1 MQRPLT
7 CVEICAGAG
16 GQALGLAMAGF
27 VHVALVEYERDYCK
41 VLKDNRPE
49 WNVICADVHSFD
61 GRPYKGVDLL
71 AGGVPCPPFS
81 VAGKQLGKDDERDL
95 FPEAIRLIR
104 EIRPRAVML
113 ENVRG
118 FLDSGFEEYR
128 DHIFTEIKKLGYV
141 THIKLLNASDYGV
154 PQLRPRV
161 VIVGIRKDQAGA
173 FEYPQEHPGESPT
186 VGETLCDLMSQNG
199 WKGAKKWAEG
209 ADRIAPTL
217 VGGSKKHGGPD
228 LGPTRAKNAWAELGV
243 DGKGIANEAPE
254 PDFDGMPRLTSRMM
268 ARIPKDEVLIAME
281 RKRYH
286 ERLLQTGTL
295 AINANGVATNA
306 DKDSVISV
314 MIAKGIAEQLMAET
328 NERVAGQTAG
338 ASFEMLTME
347 FVKRTFPQLQHLRPG
362 NWEVLKLGN
371 RSRTKTSTFAQYE
384 HLAYLTEL
392 TKANRKLSA
401 MIGNDYMVAPDIVVY
416 RNLCSDEEINAT
428 EPIVNDTVCRYADL
442 REKNGGKAILHASV
456 SAKWTMRSD
465 RAQNSR
471 TEALNLIRNRKG
483 HLPHIVVL
491 TGEPLPSRI
500 ASLALGTGDIDC
512 VYHFALPEL
521 IASVNS
527 TERADVIETL
537 KTLVEGKRLKDISDL
552 PLDLSV

>member
-1 MQRPLT
+1 MRRPLT

-27 VHVALVEYERDYCK
+27 VHVALVEYEQEYCN
-41 VLKDNRPE
+41 VLKANRPE
-49 WNVICADVHSFD
+49 WNVICADVHKFD
-61 GRPYKGVDLL
+61 GHPYEGVDLL

-128 DHIFTEIKKLGYV
+128 DHIFTEIKTLGYV
-141 THIKLLNASDYGV
+141 THIKLLNASDYGG

-173 FEYPQEHPGESPT
+173 FEYPQEHPRESPT

-254 PDFDGMPRLTSRMM
+254 QDFDGMPRLTSRMM
-268 ARIPKDEVLIAME
+268 ARIQGFPDTWTFGSKKTIAC
-281 RKRYH
+281 R
-286 ERLLQTGTL
+286 
-295 AINANGVATNA
+295 
-306 DKDSVISV
+306 
-314 MIAKGIAEQLMAET
+314 
-328 NERVAGQTAG
+328 
-338 ASFEMLTME
+338 
-347 FVKRTFPQLQHLRPG
+347 
-362 NWEVLKLGN
+362 
-371 RSRTKTSTFAQYE
+371 
-384 HLAYLTEL
+384 
-392 TKANRKLSA
+392 
-401 MIGNDYMVAPDIVVY
+401 MIGNAFPPPVAQAVGI
-416 RNLCSDEEINAT
+416 EIRRCLENA
-428 EPIVNDTVCRYADL
+428 
-442 REKNGGKAILHASV
+442 
-456 SAKWTMRSD
+456 
-465 RAQNSR
+465 
-471 TEALNLIRNRKG
+471 
-483 HLPHIVVL
+483 
-491 TGEPLPSRI
+491 
-500 ASLALGTGDIDC
+500 
-512 VYHFALPEL
+512 
-521 IASVNS
+521 
-527 TERADVIETL
+527 ER
-537 KTLVEGKRLKDISDL
+537 
-552 PLDLSV
+552 

>member
-1 MQRPLT
+1 MRRPLT

-27 VHVALVEYERDYCK
+27 VHVALVEYEQEYCN
-41 VLKDNRPE
+41 VLKANRPE
-49 WNVICADVHSFD
+49 WNVICADVHKFD
-61 GRPYKGVDLL
+61 GHPYEGVDLL

-173 FEYPQEHPGESPT
+173 FEYPQEHPRESPT

-199 WKGAKKWAEG
+199 WKGAKKWAER

-228 LGPTRAKNAWAELGV
+228 LGPTTAKNAWAELGV

-254 PDFDGMPRLTSRMM
+254 QDFDGMPRLTSRMM
-268 ARIPKDEVLIAME
+268 ARIQGFPDTWTFGSKKTIAC
-281 RKRYH
+281 R
-286 ERLLQTGTL
+286 
-295 AINANGVATNA
+295 
-306 DKDSVISV
+306 
-314 MIAKGIAEQLMAET
+314 
-328 NERVAGQTAG
+328 
-338 ASFEMLTME
+338 
-347 FVKRTFPQLQHLRPG
+347 
-362 NWEVLKLGN
+362 
-371 RSRTKTSTFAQYE
+371 
-384 HLAYLTEL
+384 
-392 TKANRKLSA
+392 
-401 MIGNDYMVAPDIVVY
+401 MIGNAFPPPVAQAVGI
-416 RNLCSDEEINAT
+416 EIRRCLENA
-428 EPIVNDTVCRYADL
+428 
-442 REKNGGKAILHASV
+442 
-456 SAKWTMRSD
+456 
-465 RAQNSR
+465 
-471 TEALNLIRNRKG
+471 
-483 HLPHIVVL
+483 
-491 TGEPLPSRI
+491 
-500 ASLALGTGDIDC
+500 
-512 VYHFALPEL
+512 
-521 IASVNS
+521 
-527 TERADVIETL
+527 ER
-537 KTLVEGKRLKDISDL
+537 
-552 PLDLSV
+552 

>member
-1 MQRPLT
+1 MRRPLT

-27 VHVALVEYERDYCK
+27 VHVALVEYEQEYCN
-41 VLKDNRPE
+41 VLKANRPE
-49 WNVICADVHSFD
+49 WNVICADVHKFD
-61 GRPYKGVDLL
+61 GHPYEGVDLL

-128 DHIFTEIKKLGYV
+128 DHIFTEIKKLGSV

-173 FEYPQEHPGESPT
+173 FEYPQEHPRESPT

-254 PDFDGMPRLTSRMM
+254 QDFDGMPRLTSRMM
-268 ARIPKDEVLIAME
+268 ARIQGFPDTWTFGSKKTIAC
-281 RKRYH
+281 R
-286 ERLLQTGTL
+286 
-295 AINANGVATNA
+295 
-306 DKDSVISV
+306 
-314 MIAKGIAEQLMAET
+314 
-328 NERVAGQTAG
+328 
-338 ASFEMLTME
+338 
-347 FVKRTFPQLQHLRPG
+347 
-362 NWEVLKLGN
+362 
-371 RSRTKTSTFAQYE
+371 
-384 HLAYLTEL
+384 
-392 TKANRKLSA
+392 
-401 MIGNDYMVAPDIVVY
+401 MIGNAFPPPVAQAVGI
-416 RNLCSDEEINAT
+416 EIRRCLENA
-428 EPIVNDTVCRYADL
+428 
-442 REKNGGKAILHASV
+442 
-456 SAKWTMRSD
+456 
-465 RAQNSR
+465 
-471 TEALNLIRNRKG
+471 
-483 HLPHIVVL
+483 
-491 TGEPLPSRI
+491 
-500 ASLALGTGDIDC
+500 
-512 VYHFALPEL
+512 
-521 IASVNS
+521 
-527 TERADVIETL
+527 ER
-537 KTLVEGKRLKDISDL
+537 
-552 PLDLSV
+552 

>member
-1 MQRPLT
+1 MRRPLT

-27 VHVALVEYERDYCK
+27 VHVALVEYEQEYCN
-41 VLKDNRPE
+41 VLKANRPE
-49 WNVICADVHSFD
+49 WNVICADVHKFD
-61 GRPYKGVDLL
+61 GHPYEGVDLL

-173 FEYPQEHPGESPT
+173 FEYPQEHPRESPT

-228 LGPTRAKNAWAELGV
+228 LGTTRAKNAWAELGV

-254 PDFDGMPRLTSRMM
+254 QDFDGMPRLTSRMM
-268 ARIPKDEVLIAME
+268 ARIQGFPDTWTFGSKKTIAC
-281 RKRYH
+281 R
-286 ERLLQTGTL
+286 
-295 AINANGVATNA
+295 
-306 DKDSVISV
+306 
-314 MIAKGIAEQLMAET
+314 
-328 NERVAGQTAG
+328 
-338 ASFEMLTME
+338 
-347 FVKRTFPQLQHLRPG
+347 
-362 NWEVLKLGN
+362 
-371 RSRTKTSTFAQYE
+371 
-384 HLAYLTEL
+384 
-392 TKANRKLSA
+392 
-401 MIGNDYMVAPDIVVY
+401 MIGNAFPPPVAQAVGI
-416 RNLCSDEEINAT
+416 EIRRCLENA
-428 EPIVNDTVCRYADL
+428 
-442 REKNGGKAILHASV
+442 
-456 SAKWTMRSD
+456 
-465 RAQNSR
+465 
-471 TEALNLIRNRKG
+471 
-483 HLPHIVVL
+483 
-491 TGEPLPSRI
+491 
-500 ASLALGTGDIDC
+500 
-512 VYHFALPEL
+512 
-521 IASVNS
+521 
-527 TERADVIETL
+527 ER
-537 KTLVEGKRLKDISDL
+537 
-552 PLDLSV
+552 

>member
-1 MQRPLT
+1 MRRPLM

-27 VHVALVEYERDYCK
+27 VHVALVEYEQEYCN
-41 VLKDNRPE
+41 VLKANRPE
-49 WNVICADVHSFD
+49 WNVICADVHKFD
-61 GRPYKGVDLL
+61 GHPYEGVDLL

-173 FEYPQEHPGESPT
+173 FEYPQEHPRESPT

-254 PDFDGMPRLTSRMM
+254 QDFDGMPRLTSRMM
-268 ARIPKDEVLIAME
+268 ARIQGFPDTWTFGSKKTIAC
-281 RKRYH
+281 R
-286 ERLLQTGTL
+286 
-295 AINANGVATNA
+295 
-306 DKDSVISV
+306 
-314 MIAKGIAEQLMAET
+314 
-328 NERVAGQTAG
+328 
-338 ASFEMLTME
+338 
-347 FVKRTFPQLQHLRPG
+347 
-362 NWEVLKLGN
+362 
-371 RSRTKTSTFAQYE
+371 
-384 HLAYLTEL
+384 
-392 TKANRKLSA
+392 
-401 MIGNDYMVAPDIVVY
+401 MIGNAFPPPVAQAVGI
-416 RNLCSDEEINAT
+416 EIRRCLENA
-428 EPIVNDTVCRYADL
+428 
-442 REKNGGKAILHASV
+442 
-456 SAKWTMRSD
+456 
-465 RAQNSR
+465 
-471 TEALNLIRNRKG
+471 
-483 HLPHIVVL
+483 
-491 TGEPLPSRI
+491 
-500 ASLALGTGDIDC
+500 
-512 VYHFALPEL
+512 
-521 IASVNS
+521 
-527 TERADVIETL
+527 ER
-537 KTLVEGKRLKDISDL
+537 
-552 PLDLSV
+552 

>member
-1 MQRPLT
+1 MRRPLT

-27 VHVALVEYERDYCK
+27 VHVALVEYEQEYCN
-41 VLKDNRPE
+41 VLKANRPE
-49 WNVICADVHSFD
+49 WNVICADVHKFD
-61 GRPYKGVDLL
+61 GHPYEGVDLL

-173 FEYPQEHPGESPT
+173 FEYPQDHPRESPT

-228 LGPTRAKNAWAELGV
+228 LGPTIAKNAWAELGV

-254 PDFDGMPRLTSRMM
+254 QDFDGMPRLTSRMM
-268 ARIPKDEVLIAME
+268 ARIQGFPDTWTFGSKKTIAC
-281 RKRYH
+281 R
-286 ERLLQTGTL
+286 
-295 AINANGVATNA
+295 
-306 DKDSVISV
+306 
-314 MIAKGIAEQLMAET
+314 
-328 NERVAGQTAG
+328 
-338 ASFEMLTME
+338 
-347 FVKRTFPQLQHLRPG
+347 
-362 NWEVLKLGN
+362 
-371 RSRTKTSTFAQYE
+371 
-384 HLAYLTEL
+384 
-392 TKANRKLSA
+392 
-401 MIGNDYMVAPDIVVY
+401 MIGNAFPPPVAQAVGI
-416 RNLCSDEEINAT
+416 EIRRCLENA
-428 EPIVNDTVCRYADL
+428 
-442 REKNGGKAILHASV
+442 
-456 SAKWTMRSD
+456 
-465 RAQNSR
+465 
-471 TEALNLIRNRKG
+471 
-483 HLPHIVVL
+483 
-491 TGEPLPSRI
+491 
-500 ASLALGTGDIDC
+500 
-512 VYHFALPEL
+512 
-521 IASVNS
+521 
-527 TERADVIETL
+527 ER
-537 KTLVEGKRLKDISDL
+537 
-552 PLDLSV
+552 

>member
-1 MQRPLT
+1 MRRPLT

-27 VHVALVEYERDYCK
+27 VHVALVEYEQEYCN
-41 VLKDNRPE
+41 VLKANRPE
-49 WNVICADVHSFD
+49 WNVICADVHKFD
-61 GRPYKGVDLL
+61 GHPYEGVDLL

-173 FEYPQEHPGESPT
+173 FEYPQEHPRESPT

-254 PDFDGMPRLTSRMM
+254 QDFDGMPRLTSRMM
-268 ARIPKDEVLIAME
+268 ARIQGFPDTWTFGSKKTIAC
-281 RKRYH
+281 R
-286 ERLLQTGTL
+286 
-295 AINANGVATNA
+295 
-306 DKDSVISV
+306 
-314 MIAKGIAEQLMAET
+314 
-328 NERVAGQTAG
+328 
-338 ASFEMLTME
+338 
-347 FVKRTFPQLQHLRPG
+347 
-362 NWEVLKLGN
+362 
-371 RSRTKTSTFAQYE
+371 
-384 HLAYLTEL
+384 
-392 TKANRKLSA
+392 
-401 MIGNDYMVAPDIVVY
+401 MIGNAFPPPVAQAVGI
-416 RNLCSDEEINAT
+416 EIRRCLENA
-428 EPIVNDTVCRYADL
+428 ERRSLDC
-442 REKNGGKAILHASV
+442 NGTQEI
-456 SAKWTMRSD
+456 
-465 RAQNSR
+465 
-471 TEALNLIRNRKG
+471 
-483 HLPHIVVL
+483 P
-491 TGEPLPSRI
+491 
-500 ASLALGTGDIDC
+500 
-512 VYHFALPEL
+512 
-521 IASVNS
+521 
-527 TERADVIETL
+527 
-537 KTLVEGKRLKDISDL
+537 
-552 PLDLSV
+552 

>member
-1 MQRPLT
+1 MRRPLT

-27 VHVALVEYERDYCK
+27 VHVALVEYEQEYCN
-41 VLKDNRPE
+41 VLKANRPE
-49 WNVICADVHSFD
+49 WNVICADVHKFD
-61 GRPYKGVDLL
+61 GHPYEGVDLL
-71 AGGVPCPPFS
+71 AGGGPCPPFS

-173 FEYPQEHPGESPT
+173 FEYPQEHPRESPT

-254 PDFDGMPRLTSRMM
+254 QDFDGMPRLTSRMM
-268 ARIPKDEVLIAME
+268 ARIQGFPDTWTFGSKKTIAC
-281 RKRYH
+281 R
-286 ERLLQTGTL
+286 
-295 AINANGVATNA
+295 
-306 DKDSVISV
+306 
-314 MIAKGIAEQLMAET
+314 
-328 NERVAGQTAG
+328 
-338 ASFEMLTME
+338 
-347 FVKRTFPQLQHLRPG
+347 
-362 NWEVLKLGN
+362 
-371 RSRTKTSTFAQYE
+371 
-384 HLAYLTEL
+384 
-392 TKANRKLSA
+392 
-401 MIGNDYMVAPDIVVY
+401 MIGNAFPPPVAQAVGI
-416 RNLCSDEEINAT
+416 EIRRCLENA
-428 EPIVNDTVCRYADL
+428 
-442 REKNGGKAILHASV
+442 
-456 SAKWTMRSD
+456 
-465 RAQNSR
+465 
-471 TEALNLIRNRKG
+471 
-483 HLPHIVVL
+483 
-491 TGEPLPSRI
+491 
-500 ASLALGTGDIDC
+500 
-512 VYHFALPEL
+512 
-521 IASVNS
+521 
-527 TERADVIETL
+527 ER
-537 KTLVEGKRLKDISDL
+537 
-552 PLDLSV
+552 

>member
-1 MQRPLT
+1 MRRPLT

-27 VHVALVEYERDYCK
+27 VHVALVEYEQEYCN
-41 VLKDNRPE
+41 VLKANRPE
-49 WNVICADVHSFD
+49 WNVICADVHKFD
-61 GRPYKGVDLL
+61 GHPYEGVDLL

-173 FEYPQEHPGESPT
+173 FEYPQEHPRESPT

-254 PDFDGMPRLTSRMM
+254 QDFDGMPRLTSRMM
-268 ARIPKDEVLIAME
+268 ARIQGFPDTWTFGSKKTIAC
-281 RKRYH
+281 R
-286 ERLLQTGTL
+286 
-295 AINANGVATNA
+295 
-306 DKDSVISV
+306 
-314 MIAKGIAEQLMAET
+314 
-328 NERVAGQTAG
+328 
-338 ASFEMLTME
+338 
-347 FVKRTFPQLQHLRPG
+347 
-362 NWEVLKLGN
+362 
-371 RSRTKTSTFAQYE
+371 
-384 HLAYLTEL
+384 
-392 TKANRKLSA
+392 
-401 MIGNDYMVAPDIVVY
+401 MIGNAFPPPVAQAVGF
-416 RNLCSDEEINAT
+416 EIRRCLENA
-428 EPIVNDTVCRYADL
+428 
-442 REKNGGKAILHASV
+442 
-456 SAKWTMRSD
+456 
-465 RAQNSR
+465 
-471 TEALNLIRNRKG
+471 
-483 HLPHIVVL
+483 
-491 TGEPLPSRI
+491 
-500 ASLALGTGDIDC
+500 
-512 VYHFALPEL
+512 
-521 IASVNS
+521 
-527 TERADVIETL
+527 ER
-537 KTLVEGKRLKDISDL
+537 
-552 PLDLSV
+552 

>member
-1 MQRPLT
+1 MRRPLT

-27 VHVALVEYERDYCK
+27 VHVALVEYEQEYCN
-41 VLKDNRPE
+41 VLKANRPE
-49 WNVICADVHSFD
+49 WNVICADVHKFD
-61 GRPYKGVDLL
+61 GHPYEGVDLL

-118 FLDSGFEEYR
+118 FLDAGFEEYR

-173 FEYPQEHPGESPT
+173 FEYPQEHPRESPT

-254 PDFDGMPRLTSRMM
+254 QDFDGMPRLTSRMM
-268 ARIPKDEVLIAME
+268 ARIQGFPDTWTFGSKKTIAC
-281 RKRYH
+281 R
-286 ERLLQTGTL
+286 
-295 AINANGVATNA
+295 
-306 DKDSVISV
+306 
-314 MIAKGIAEQLMAET
+314 
-328 NERVAGQTAG
+328 
-338 ASFEMLTME
+338 
-347 FVKRTFPQLQHLRPG
+347 
-362 NWEVLKLGN
+362 
-371 RSRTKTSTFAQYE
+371 
-384 HLAYLTEL
+384 
-392 TKANRKLSA
+392 
-401 MIGNDYMVAPDIVVY
+401 MIGNAFPPPVAQAVGI
-416 RNLCSDEEINAT
+416 EIRRCLENA
-428 EPIVNDTVCRYADL
+428 
-442 REKNGGKAILHASV
+442 
-456 SAKWTMRSD
+456 
-465 RAQNSR
+465 
-471 TEALNLIRNRKG
+471 
-483 HLPHIVVL
+483 
-491 TGEPLPSRI
+491 
-500 ASLALGTGDIDC
+500 
-512 VYHFALPEL
+512 
-521 IASVNS
+521 
-527 TERADVIETL
+527 ER
-537 KTLVEGKRLKDISDL
+537 
-552 PLDLSV
+552 